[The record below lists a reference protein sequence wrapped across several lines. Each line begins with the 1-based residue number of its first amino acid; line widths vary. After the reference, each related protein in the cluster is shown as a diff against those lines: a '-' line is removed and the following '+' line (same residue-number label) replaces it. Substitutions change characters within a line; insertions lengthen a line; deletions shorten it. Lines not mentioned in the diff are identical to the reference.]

1 MLKKSKK
8 PVKNK
13 IILDTSCLVAA
24 ILAEQGISAKLFEK
38 IVKREMYNFYTDE
51 ILEELRGVLAREKF
65 QLSKEK
71 QEQFLNLVQ
80 EVSFL
85 VQQYELYMLTKCR
98 DPKDDKF
105 LSLAN
110 QISADFII
118 TLDKDLL
125 SLERINKTEII
136 TPAKFIEG
144 TAER

>member
-1 MLKKSKK
+1 MKKSKK